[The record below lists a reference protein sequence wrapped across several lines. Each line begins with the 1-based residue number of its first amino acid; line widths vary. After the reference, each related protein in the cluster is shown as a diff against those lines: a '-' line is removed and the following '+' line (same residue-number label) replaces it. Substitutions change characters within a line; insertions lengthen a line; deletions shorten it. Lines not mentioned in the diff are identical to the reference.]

1 MQEIPKRGK
10 KLKVSGKKEKRFRRL
25 REEAMREKMDQDLCV
40 KVKKDGKKTDR
51 IVKKKRSLAITPSL
65 PHLVLQQV
73 CREDRQ

>member
-40 KVKKDGKKTDR
+40 KVKKDG
-51 IVKKKRSLAITPSL
+51 
-65 PHLVLQQV
+65 
-73 CREDRQ
+73 